1 MKISV
6 VIPTFNRISLVARAI
21 DSVLK
26 QSLNP
31 YEIIVVDD
39 GSDDGTS
46 EMIKNKYKSI
56 KLIQQQNNGVSAARN
71 NGIKHAKGDWIG
83 LLDSDDEWTE
93 KKLENKADRLVK
105 TPEYDFCHTN
115 EIWIRNGVRV
125 NQRKKHEK
133 YGGYI
138 FDKCLDICRISPSSV
153 LFRKNI
159 LDHIGWFDSQLP
171 VCEDYDL
178 WLRITSEYR
187 ILFIDEPLII
197 KYGGHD
203 DQLSHSVESIEFFR
217 IKSLENLLDRTELST
232 SNRVLAIQMIIK
244 KYNIYL
250 SGLVKRKKQSEARQI
265 KEKRQNEIVCHS
277 FSRIKLR

>member
-46 EMIKNKYKSI
+46 EMIQNKYKSI

-71 NGIKHAKGDWIG
+71 NGIKHAKGDWIA

-93 KKLENKADRLVK
+93 KKLENQVDRLIK

-159 LDHIGWFDSQLP
+159 LDHVGWFDDQLP

-178 WLRITSEYR
+178 WLRITAEYR
-187 ILFIDEPLII
+187 ILFIDDPLII

-203 DQLSHSVESIEFFR
+203 DQLSHGVEGIEFFR
-217 IKSLENLLDRTELST
+217 IKSLENLLERSELST
-232 SNRVLAIQMIIK
+232 DNRILAIQMIIK

-250 SGLVKRKKQSEARQI
+250 NGLVKRKKQGEADQI
-265 KEKRQNEIVCHS
+265 KEK
-277 FSRIKLR
+277 IKFWKKDMIEY

>member
-46 EMIKNKYKSI
+46 EMIQNKYKSI

-71 NGIKHAKGDWIG
+71 KGIKHAKGDWIG

-93 KKLENKADRLVK
+93 KKLENQADRLIK

-159 LDHIGWFDSQLP
+159 LDHVGWFDDQLP

-178 WLRITSEYR
+178 WLRITAEYR
-187 ILFIDEPLII
+187 ILFIDDPLII

-203 DQLSHSVESIEFFR
+203 DQLSHGVEGIEFFR
-217 IKSLENLLDRTELST
+217 IKSLENLLERSELST
-232 SNRVLAIQMIIK
+232 DNRILSIQMIIK

-250 SGLVKRKKQSEARQI
+250 NGLVKRKKQGEADQI
-265 KEKRQNEIVCHS
+265 KEK
-277 FSRIKLR
+277 IKFWKKDMIEY

>member
-46 EMIKNKYKSI
+46 EMIQNKYKSI

-93 KKLENKADRLVK
+93 KKLENQVDRLIK

-159 LDHIGWFDSQLP
+159 LDHVGWFDDQLP

-178 WLRITSEYR
+178 WLRITAEYR
-187 ILFIDEPLII
+187 ILFIDDPLII

-203 DQLSHSVESIEFFR
+203 DQLSHGVEGIEFFR
-217 IKSLENLLDRTELST
+217 IKSLENLLENSELSRD
-232 SNRVLAIQMIIK
+232 NRILSIQMIIK

-250 SGLVKRKKQSEARQI
+250 NGLVKRKKQGEADQI
-265 KEKRQNEIVCHS
+265 KEK
-277 FSRIKLR
+277 IKFWKKDMIEY

>member
-6 VIPTFNRISLVARAI
+6 IIPTFNRIRLVARAI

-46 EMIKNKYKSI
+46 EMIHNKYKSI

-71 NGIKHAKGDWIG
+71 KGIKHAKGDWIG

-93 KKLENKADRLVK
+93 KKLENQADRLIK

-232 SNRVLAIQMIIK
+232 NNRVLAIQMIIK

-250 SGLVKRKKQSEARQI
+250 NGLVKRKKQSEAQQI
-265 KEKRQNEIVCHS
+265 KEK
-277 FSRIKLR
+277 IKFWKKDMIEY

>member
-46 EMIKNKYKSI
+46 EMINNKYKSI

-71 NGIKHAKGDWIG
+71 KGIKHAKGDWIG
-83 LLDSDDEWTE
+83 LLDSDDEWKE
-93 KKLENKADRLVK
+93 KKLENQADRLIK

-159 LDHIGWFDSQLP
+159 LDHVGWFDSQLP

-232 SNRVLAIQMIIK
+232 NNRVLAIQMIIK

-250 SGLVKRKKQSEARQI
+250 NGLVKRKKQSEAQQI
-265 KEKRQNEIVCHS
+265 KEK
-277 FSRIKLR
+277 IKFWKKDMIEY

>member
-46 EMIKNKYKSI
+46 EMIQNKYKSI
-56 KLIQQQNNGVSAARN
+56 KLIQQQSNGVSAARN

-93 KKLENKADRLVK
+93 KKLENQVDRLIK

-159 LDHIGWFDSQLP
+159 LDHVGWFDDQLP

-178 WLRITSEYR
+178 WLRITAEYR
-187 ILFIDEPLII
+187 ILFIDDPLII

-203 DQLSHSVESIEFFR
+203 DQLSHGVEGIEFFR
-217 IKSLENLLDRTELST
+217 IKSLENLLERSELST
-232 SNRVLAIQMIIK
+232 DNRILSIQMIIK

-250 SGLVKRKKQSEARQI
+250 NGLVKRKKQGEADQI
-265 KEKRQNEIVCHS
+265 KEK
-277 FSRIKLR
+277 IKFWKKDMIEY

>member
-46 EMIKNKYKSI
+46 EMIQNKYKSI

-71 NGIKHAKGDWIG
+71 NGIKHAKGDWIA

-93 KKLENKADRLVK
+93 KKLENQVDRLIK

-159 LDHIGWFDSQLP
+159 LDHVGWFDDQLP

-178 WLRITSEYR
+178 WLRITAEYR

-232 SNRVLAIQMIIK
+232 NNRVLAIQMIIK

-250 SGLVKRKKQSEARQI
+250 NGLVKRKKRSEAQKI
-265 KEKRQNEIVCHS
+265 KEK
-277 FSRIKLR
+277 IKFWKKDMIEY

>member
-46 EMIKNKYKSI
+46 EMIQNKYKSI

-71 NGIKHAKGDWIG
+71 NGIKHAKGDWIA

-93 KKLENKADRLVK
+93 KKLENQVDRLIK

-159 LDHIGWFDSQLP
+159 LDHVGWFDDQLP

-178 WLRITSEYR
+178 WLRIPAEYR
-187 ILFIDEPLII
+187 ILFIDDPLII

-203 DQLSHSVESIEFFR
+203 DQLSHGVEGIEFFR
-217 IKSLENLLDRTELST
+217 IKSLENLLERSELST
-232 SNRVLAIQMIIK
+232 DNRIFSIQMIIK

-250 SGLVKRKKQSEARQI
+250 NGLVKRKKQGEADQI
-265 KEKRQNEIVCHS
+265 KEK
-277 FSRIKLR
+277 IKFWKKDMIEY

>member
-6 VIPTFNRISLVARAI
+6 VIPTYNRISLVARAI

-26 QSLNP
+26 QSLSP

-39 GSDDGTS
+39 GSDDSTS
-46 EMIKNKYKSI
+46 EMIQNKYKSVR
-56 KLIQQQNNGVSAARN
+56 LIRQQNSGVSAARN

-83 LLDSDDEWTE
+83 LLDSDDEWTG
-93 KKLENKADRLVK
+93 KKLENQTDRLIK
-105 TPEYDFCHTN
+105 TPGYDFCHTN

-265 KEKRQNEIVCHS
+265 KEK
-277 FSRIKLR
+277 IKFWKKDMIEY

>member
-46 EMIKNKYKSI
+46 EMIQNKQKSI

-71 NGIKHAKGDWIG
+71 NGIKHAKGDWIA

-93 KKLENKADRLVK
+93 KKLENQVDRLIK

-159 LDHIGWFDSQLP
+159 LDHVGWFDDQLP

-178 WLRITSEYR
+178 WLRITAEYR
-187 ILFIDEPLII
+187 ILFIDDPLII

-203 DQLSHSVESIEFFR
+203 DQLSHGVEGIEFFR
-217 IKSLENLLDRTELST
+217 IKSLENLLERSELST
-232 SNRVLAIQMIIK
+232 DNRIISIKMIIK

-250 SGLVKRKKQSEARQI
+250 NGLVKRKKQGEADQI
-265 KEKRQNEIVCHS
+265 KEK
-277 FSRIKLR
+277 IKFWKKDMIEY

>member
-39 GSDDGTS
+39 GSEDGTS
-46 EMIKNKYKSI
+46 EMIQNKYNSI
-56 KLIQQQNNGVSAARN
+56 KLIRQQNNGVSAARN
-71 NGIKHAKGDWIG
+71 KGIEHAKGDWIG

-93 KKLENKADRLVK
+93 KKLENQADRLIK

-187 ILFIDEPLII
+187 ILFINEPLII

-203 DQLSHSVESIEFFR
+203 DQLSRSVESIEFFR

-232 SNRVLAIQMIIK
+232 NNRVLAIQMIIK

-250 SGLVKRKKQSEARQI
+250 NGLVKRKKQSEAQKI
-265 KEKRQNEIVCHS
+265 KEK
-277 FSRIKLR
+277 IKFWKKDMIEY

>member
-46 EMIKNKYKSI
+46 EMIQNKYKSI

-93 KKLENKADRLVK
+93 KKLENQADRLIK
-105 TPEYDFCHTN
+105 TPECDFCHTN

-159 LDHIGWFDSQLP
+159 LDHVGWFDSQLP

-203 DQLSHSVESIEFFR
+203 DQLSHSVEGIEFFR
-217 IKSLENLLDRTELST
+217 IKSLENLLEGSELST
-232 SNRVLAIQMIIK
+232 NNRILAIQMIIK

-250 SGLVKRKKQSEARQI
+250 NGLVKRKKQGEAQQI
-265 KEKRQNEIVCHS
+265 EEK
-277 FSRIKLR
+277 IKFWKKDMIEY